1 MIPIRGAAG
10 KTWPWVTLGLI
21 ALNVAVYLYQLHLGP
36 QGESALF
43 IKGGAVAAKLS
54 QFKLLSSRQSLWILA
69 TMFSSLFLHGG
80 WVHLLGNMWFLWLFG
95 EALEA
100 DLGHLRF
107 LGFYLFSGFF
117 ACLFH
122 VLAASTL
129 DAPLIGASG
138 AIAGVLGGS
147 LVRLPQSPIRTVVFW
162 RLKVE
167 VVNIPAFFWLGLW
180 LALQFY
186 GLRQGG
192 TVAWVAHL
200 GGFGIGALT
209 VSLFTPVSP
218 ETEKPKPAPKK
229 KKTVKAAV
237 KAKPIKAKPVKAKKR
252 A

>member
-10 KTWPWVTLGLI
+10 TSWPLVTLGLI
-21 ALNVAVYLYQLHLGP
+21 AVNVAIYLYQLHLGP

-43 IKGGAVAAKLS
+43 LKGGAVAAKLS
-54 QFKLLSSRQSLWILA
+54 QLKLMSSRQSLWVAA

-95 EALEA
+95 EALED

-107 LGFYLFSGFF
+107 LAFYLFSGFF

-122 VLAASTL
+122 VLAASNL
-129 DAPLIGASG
+129 SAPLIGASG
-138 AIAGVLGGS
+138 AIAGVLGGY

-167 VVNIPAFFWLGLW
+167 MANIPAFVWLALW

-186 GLRQGG
+186 GLRRGG
-192 TVAWVAHL
+192 TVAWMAHL
-200 GGFGIGALT
+200 GGFFTGLLT
-209 VSLFTPVSP
+209 VNLFTPLRPGTVLRKA
-218 ETEKPKPAPKK
+218 TGKKAWAGKGKK
-229 KKTVKAAV
+229 K
-237 KAKPIKAKPVKAKKR
+237 
-252 A
+252 